1 MAAIANPDRSV
12 YVLEHNFLWAAK
24 IQAYADKYGA
34 DNLHILQCPIK
45 DGWYDLSEVQKYKH
59 KFSAVL
65 VDGPPRT
72 LGNRSLFSKQG
83 FDLTDAT
90 VVWDDMDQGPMKV
103 MLDEFCTT
111 NGMTSEIIEHVS
123 KPFAIAA

>member
-45 DGWYDLSEVQKYKH
+45 DGWYDLLDGMPYR
-59 KFSAVL
+59 FSAVL

-72 LGNRSLFSKQG
+72 LGNRSLFAKQD
-83 FDLTDAT
+83 FDLTGAT
-90 VVWDDMDQGPMKV
+90 VVWDDMDQEPMKI